1 MTKREGA
8 MSMVRKVV
16 VTGYGVVSPLGN
28 TVSALWDNIKE
39 GKSGIRK
46 IQAEEFSGINTQ
58 IAGTITDFDAA
69 QYMDKKEL
77 SKYDRFVQY
86 AIAAS
91 QQALE
96 QANLNMEQVDKE
108 RLGVYIG
115 SGIGGIDTILA
126 NHQALIENGPRKVS
140 PFMVPMMISNMAAG
154 ILAIKTGFKGPSFSP
169 VSACATGNQAIG
181 EAFLAIRHGYADGI
195 LAGGAEAPINPL
207 SFAGFSRMKA
217 MSTRNEEPA
226 KASRPFDS
234 ARDGFVMSEGAGIV
248 FLEEYEHA
256 KQRGATILGEIV
268 GYGVTTDAYHIT
280 SPDYTGAAN
289 AMKLALKMGNIDVS
303 VVDYINAHGT
313 STPEG
318 DKSETKAIKSVF
330 GDHAYQLKVSST
342 KSMTGH
348 LFGAA
353 GGIEAII
360 TLKSIMENIIP
371 PTINYETPD
380 PECDLNYVPNE
391 ALHQTVNI
399 ALSNGFGFGGH
410 NAVLAFKKFVE

>member
-1 MTKREGA
+1 
-8 MSMVRKVV
+8 MVRRVV

-58 IAGTITDFDAA
+58 IAGTISDFDAA

-256 KQRGATILGEIV
+256 KQRGATIIGEIV

>member
-1 MTKREGA
+1 
-8 MSMVRKVV
+8 MVRRVV

-28 TVSALWDNIKE
+28 TVSALWENIKE
-39 GKSGIRK
+39 GKSGIDK
-46 IQAEEFSGINTQ
+46 IHAEEFSGINTQ

-126 NHQALIENGPRKVS
+126 NHQAFIENGPRKVS

-217 MSTRNEEPA
+217 MSTRNEEPT

-289 AMKLALKMGNIDVS
+289 AMKLALKMGEIDVS
-303 VVDYINAHGT
+303 AVDYINAHGT
-313 STPEG
+313 GTPEG

-330 GDHAYQLKVSST
+330 GNDAYQLKVSST

-371 PTINYETPD
+371 PTINYDTPD

-410 NAVLAFKKFVE
+410 NAVLAFKKFEE

>member
-1 MTKREGA
+1 
-8 MSMVRKVV
+8 MVRRVV
-16 VTGYGVVSPLGN
+16 ITGYGVISPLGQ
-28 TVSALWDNIKE
+28 TVSDLWENIKA
-39 GKSGIRK
+39 GKSGIK
-46 IQAEEFSGINTQ
+46 KVQAEEFSGIQTQ
-58 IAGTITDFDAA
+58 IAGSITDFDAT

-77 SKYDRFVQY
+77 TKYDLFVQY
-86 AIAAS
+86 ALAAS

-115 SGIGGIDTILA
+115 SGIGGIETILA
-126 NHQALIENGPRKVS
+126 NHQAMLNNGPRKVS

-154 ILAIKTGFKGPSFSP
+154 IIAIKTGFKGPSFSP

-181 EAFLAIRHGYADGI
+181 EAFLNIRHGYADGI

-217 MSTRNEEPA
+217 MSTRNDAPEQ
-226 KASRPFDS
+226 ASRPFDS
-234 ARDGFVMSEGAGIV
+234 QRDGFVMSEGAGVV

-256 KQRGATILGEIV
+256 KKRGATILGEIV
-268 GYGVTTDAYHIT
+268 GYGVTTDAFHIT
-280 SPDYTGAAN
+280 APDYTGAAN
-289 AMKLALKMGNIDVS
+289 AMKLALNMGDIDVAA
-303 VVDYINAHGT
+303 VDYINAHGT

-330 GDHAYQLKVSST
+330 GEHAYQLKVSST

-360 TLKSIMENIIP
+360 TLKSIMENIVP

-380 PECDLNYVPNE
+380 PECDLNYVPNK
-391 ALHQTVNI
+391 AIHQTINI

-410 NAVLAFKKFVE
+410 NAVLAFKKFEEE

>member
-1 MTKREGA
+1 
-8 MSMVRKVV
+8 MVRRVV
-16 VTGYGVVSPLGN
+16 VTGYGVISPLGQ
-28 TVSALWDNIKE
+28 TVSALWENIKE
-39 GKSGIRK
+39 GKSGITK
-46 IQAEEFSGINTQ
+46 LEAEEFSGIHTQ
-58 IAGTITDFDAA
+58 IAGSITDFDAT

-77 SKYDRFVQY
+77 SKYDLFIQY
-86 AIAAS
+86 ALAAS

-96 QANLNMEQVDKE
+96 QANINMEQVNKE

-115 SGIGGIDTILA
+115 SGIGGIETILA
-126 NHQALIENGPRKVS
+126 NHQAMLDNGPRKVS

-154 ILAIKTGFKGPSFSP
+154 IIAIKTGFKGPSFSP

-181 EAFLAIRHGYADGI
+181 EAFLNIRHGYADGI

-217 MSTRNEEPA
+217 MSTRNDAPEQ
-226 KASRPFDS
+226 ASRPFDRH
-234 ARDGFVMSEGAGIV
+234 RDGFVMSEGAGVV

-268 GYGVTTDAYHIT
+268 GYGVTTDAFHIT
-280 SPDYTGAAN
+280 APDFTGAAN
-289 AMKLALKMGNIDVS
+289 AMKLALSMGDIDVTA
-303 VVDYINAHGT
+303 VDYINAHGT

-330 GDHAYQLKVSST
+330 GEHAYQLKVSST

-360 TLKSIMENIIP
+360 TLKSIMEGIIP

-410 NAVLAFKKFVE
+410 NAVLAFKKFEE

>member
-1 MTKREGA
+1 
-8 MSMVRKVV
+8 MVRRVV
-16 VTGYGVVSPLGN
+16 ITGYGVISPLGN
-28 TVSALWDNIKE
+28 SVQALWTNITK
-39 GKSGIRK
+39 GKSGIK
-46 IQAEEFSGINTQ
+46 KLQSEEYSTIPTQ
-58 IAGTITDFDAA
+58 IAGYITNFDAT
-69 QYMDKKEL
+69 QYMDKKEI
-77 SKYDRFVQY
+77 SKYDVFIQY
-86 AIAAS
+86 ALAAS

-96 QANLNMEQVDKE
+96 QANLDMGSIDKT

-126 NHQALIENGPRKVS
+126 NHQNMLDNGPRKVS

-154 ILAIKTGFKGPSFSP
+154 IIAIKTGFKGPSFSP

-181 EAFLAIRHGYADGI
+181 EAFLNIRHGYADGI

-217 MSTRNEEPA
+217 MSTRNDEPT

-234 ARDGFVMSEGAGIV
+234 HRDGFVMSEGAGVV

-256 KQRGATILGEIV
+256 KKRGATILGEIV

-280 SPDYTGAAN
+280 SPDFTGAAN
-289 AMKLALKMGNIDVS
+289 AMNLALKMADIELS
-303 VVDYINAHGT
+303 AVDYINAHGT

-318 DKSETKAIKSVF
+318 DKSETRAIKSVF
-330 GDHAYQLKVSST
+330 GERAYHLKVSST

-360 TLKSIMENIIP
+360 TLKSIMESIVP

-391 ALHQTVNI
+391 AIHQPVNL

-410 NAVLAFKKFVE
+410 NAVLAFKKFEE

>member
-1 MTKREGA
+1 
-8 MSMVRKVV
+8 MVRRVV
-16 VTGYGVVSPLGN
+16 VTGYGVISPLGQ
-28 TVSALWDNIKE
+28 TVSALWENIKE
-39 GKSGIRK
+39 GKSGITK
-46 IQAEEFSGINTQ
+46 LETEEFSGINTQ
-58 IAGTITDFDAA
+58 IAGSITDFDAT

-77 SKYDRFVQY
+77 SKYDLFVQY
-86 AIAAS
+86 ALAAS

-96 QANLNMEQVDKE
+96 QANINMEQVDKE

-115 SGIGGIDTILA
+115 SGIGGIETILA
-126 NHQALIENGPRKVS
+126 NHQAMLDNGPRKVS

-181 EAFLAIRHGYADGI
+181 EAFLNIRHGYADGI

-217 MSTRNEEPA
+217 MSTRNDAPEH
-226 KASRPFDS
+226 ASRPFDS
-234 ARDGFVMSEGAGIV
+234 QRDGFVMSEGAGVV

-268 GYGVTTDAYHIT
+268 GYGVTTDAFHIT
-280 SPDYTGAAN
+280 APDFTGAAN
-289 AMKLALKMGNIDVS
+289 AMKLALNMGDIDVTA
-303 VVDYINAHGT
+303 VDYINAHGT

-330 GDHAYQLKVSST
+330 GEQAYQLKVSST

-360 TLKSIMENIIP
+360 TLKSIMEDIIP

-410 NAVLAFKKFVE
+410 NAVLAFKKFEE

>member
-1 MTKREGA
+1 
-8 MSMVRKVV
+8 MVRRVV

-28 TVSALWDNIKE
+28 SVSTLWENIKA
-39 GKSGIRK
+39 GKSGIQK
-46 IQAEEFSGINTQ
+46 IQGEAFSGINTQ
-58 IAGTITDFDAA
+58 IAGTSTDFDAML
-69 QYMDKKEL
+69 YMDKKEI
-77 SKYDRFVQY
+77 SKYDLFVQY
-86 AIAAS
+86 AVAAA
-91 QQALE
+91 QQALT

-115 SGIGGIDTILA
+115 SGIGGIETILE
-126 NHQALIENGPRKVS
+126 NHQAMLNQGPRKVS

-217 MSTRNEEPA
+217 MSTRNEEPT

-234 ARDGFVMSEGAGIV
+234 ERDGFVMSEGAGIV

-280 SPDYTGAAN
+280 APDFMGAAN
-289 AMKLALKMGNIDVS
+289 AMKLALKMGAIDGAAI
-303 VVDYINAHGT
+303 DYINAHGT

-318 DKSETKAIKSVF
+318 DKSETKAIKHVF

-360 TLKSIMENIIP
+360 TLKSIMEGIIP

-391 ALHQTVNI
+391 ALHQDVNF

-410 NAVLAFKKFVE
+410 NAVLAFKKFEE

>member
-1 MTKREGA
+1 
-8 MSMVRKVV
+8 MVRRVV

-28 TVSALWDNIKE
+28 TVSALWENIKE
-39 GKSGIRK
+39 GNSGIDK
-46 IQAEEFSGINTQ
+46 IQAEEFIGINTQ

-96 QANLNMEQVDKE
+96 QANLTMEQVDKE

-217 MSTRNEEPA
+217 MSTRNEEPT

-234 ARDGFVMSEGAGIV
+234 ERDGFVMSEGAGIV

-280 SPDYTGAAN
+280 SPDYMGAAN
-289 AMKLALKMGNIDVS
+289 AMKLALKMGEMDVS
-303 VVDYINAHGT
+303 AVDYINAHGT

-371 PTINYETPD
+371 PTINYDTPD

-391 ALHQTVNI
+391 ALHQTVNF

-410 NAVLAFKKFVE
+410 NAVLAFKKFEE